1 MENARISGWEL
12 HVYEGLKIIPFTLHF
27 PFQVVIPASLLAIAF
42 LRNRKNTVCPYEK
55 YPKKFLV
62 CPFLYWI

>member
-42 LRNRKNTVCPYEK
+42 LRNRKK
-55 YPKKFLV
+55 YSLS
-62 CPFLYWI
+62 L